1 MRNFC
6 LSLLLGLTTMTT
18 VSTPLMVCAAS
29 FDYSKIK
36 NFSARPIDSDNTLTL
51 FGDISQKE
59 GYTALNNLNPNAP
72 DAGHVSI
79 AKNAL
84 PGNSVYYVTGRENS
98 PLSEGATRSASVND
112 IEGFSNFFNY
122 LNSNNISP
130 NEIGFGFGQKSGLDF
145 TKSWNLGEDKLG
157 QDWFA
162 SQDSTIE
169 ERIYRANPEEVEQ
182 FLYFGNTKIVSFGYT
197 DIYFA
202 TDNGATPLPNDNF
215 NVFLSDPTPAL
226 KVAGLDPLASG
237 LADAFLQDV
246 AAGGGFVQQVS
257 EDPNIQFNFSVSN
270 GYAALNL
277 NLPLEL
283 RVVQNTSIPEPASI
297 LGLLTLGAFGIVSRL
312 DREKQQ
318 K

>member
-6 LSLLLGLTTMTT
+6 LSLLLGLTTMIT
-18 VSTPLMVCAAS
+18 VSAPLMVRAAS

-36 NFSARPIDSDNTLTL
+36 NFSARPIDSDNTL
-51 FGDISQKE
+51 
-59 GYTALNNLNPNAP
+59 
-72 DAGHVSI
+72 
-79 AKNAL
+79 
-84 PGNSVYYVTGRENS
+84 
-98 PLSEGATRSASVND
+98 
-112 IEGFSNFFNY
+112 
-122 LNSNNISP
+122 
-130 NEIGFGFGQKSGLDF
+130 
-145 TKSWNLGEDKLG
+145 
-157 QDWFA
+157 
-162 SQDSTIE
+162 
-169 ERIYRANPEEVEQ
+169 
-182 FLYFGNTKIVSFGYT
+182 IVSFGYT

-237 LADAFLQDV
+237 LADAFLQDM